1 MTVTVRDATPGDLD
15 AMVEVFLAC
24 WRESYSEV
32 LPPELT
38 GSMPEDRARILWS
51 TALATPAS
59 RILVA
64 EDENAPG
71 TVLGMTRHALEP
83 TVENGVRVAVVESL
97 YVSPT
102 AQGRGLGKL
111 LLGAAVDSIAAT
123 SAQEARLWVFAANRP
138 SIDFYRSQGWR
149 DDGTTRV
156 EAAYGEV
163 ELRMSRPVPSRPST
177 PEGRRP

>member
-1 MTVTVRDATPGDLD
+1 MTVRVRDATAGDLD

-24 WRESYSEV
+24 WRESYAEV

-38 GSMPEDRARILWS
+38 ESMPEGRAQALWS
-51 TALATPAS
+51 AALAAPAG

-64 EDENAPG
+64 EDGDSPG
-71 TVLGMTRHALEP
+71 TLLGMTRHALEP
-83 TVENGVRVAVVESL
+83 TVEHGVRVAVVESL

-123 SAQEARLWVFAANRP
+123 AAHEARLWVFAANRP

-149 DDGTTRV
+149 EDGATRV
-156 EAAYGEV
+156 EAAYGEL

-177 PEGRRP
+177 PEVFRP